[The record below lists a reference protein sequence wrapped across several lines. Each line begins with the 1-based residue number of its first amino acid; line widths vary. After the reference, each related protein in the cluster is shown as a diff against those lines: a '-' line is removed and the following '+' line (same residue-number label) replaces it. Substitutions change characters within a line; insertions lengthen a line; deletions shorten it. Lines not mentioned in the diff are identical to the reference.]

1 MKLIRLNSPNFSKK
15 HRNNRAIKYI
25 IIHYTGMQS
34 RRASINRLLS
44 LRHKVSCHYLIDRKG
59 IIIQM
64 VNDKNVAW
72 HSGKSRWKK
81 IKNLNESSIGVEL
94 VNKGHRLGYEKF
106 PKNQIKSLEILCK
119 KLIKKYRINN
129 KHILGHSD
137 IAPLRKK
144 DPGEKF
150 PWYKLSKKKI
160 GYWYPQIKKTS
171 IKFDKKKMRNIFFK
185 NLFKIGYRYFSKTK
199 SYKSDKIIIKAFKMR
214 YFPKKIDG
222 IIDEKTLKIS
232 EFLAKSS

>member
-1 MKLIRLNSPNFSKK
+1 MKLIRLNSPNFSKA

>member
-15 HRNNRAIKYI
+15 SRNNSAIKYI

>member
-15 HRNNRAIKYI
+15 NRNNSAIKYI

>member
-1 MKLIRLNSPNFSKK
+1 MKLIKLNSPNFSKK